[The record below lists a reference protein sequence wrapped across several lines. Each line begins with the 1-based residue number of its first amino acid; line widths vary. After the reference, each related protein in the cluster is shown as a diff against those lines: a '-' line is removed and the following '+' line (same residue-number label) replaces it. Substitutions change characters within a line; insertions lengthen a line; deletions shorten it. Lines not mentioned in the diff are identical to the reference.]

1 MKYRFEAFD
10 RSGNLVKGDLDA
22 GSQEE
27 AHALIRGRGVV
38 PYLVQT
44 SGASDVLFRE
54 ISLSA
59 GSRRADEAQLARL
72 TRDLAVL
79 LQAGVPLDAALR
91 IAAATAEDSRMQQ
104 LAQKLLDGVL
114 EGLSLA
120 RAIEREDGVFRA
132 EYVRIIEAGETSAA
146 LGDAMAELAD
156 LLDKR
161 VEIRSRIRAAL
172 AYPTLLVCLAVVSLW
187 IVLGHLVPAVT
198 PIFLENG
205 MPLPA
210 VIEGLDAL
218 RRHAMP
224 ILTGIGILIAGVV
237 LAWLAAHRD
246 PALKGKL
253 DRLSLRVPFL
263 GPLAE
268 VREAGRFMRTL
279 GTLIRAGVPPL
290 QALQSSCPLVRNRH
304 TRSRLEDV
312 VTDVRAGL
320 TIGTAMARA
329 AALPPIA
336 QQLVAVGEES
346 GRLQEMLLRAAS
358 VLERQEQAKTARALA
373 ILTPAVTILVAGM
386 IAAVILSV
394 MGAVLSINEIAL
406 Q

>member
-22 GSQEE
+22 VSQEE
-27 AHALIRGRGVV
+27 AQALIRGRGIV
-38 PYLVQT
+38 PYLVQAA
-44 SGASDVLFRE
+44 GASDILFRE
-54 ISLSA
+54 IRFSG
-59 GSRRADEAQLARL
+59 GSRHADEAQLARL

-114 EGLSLA
+114 EGSSLA
-120 RAIEREDGVFRA
+120 RTIEGQDGLFRT
-132 EYVRIIEAGETSAA
+132 EHVRIIEAGESSAT
-146 LGDAMAELAD
+146 LGDAMGELAD

-161 VEIRSRIRAAL
+161 VEIRNRIRAAL
-172 AYPTLLVCLAVVSLW
+172 AYPALLICLAVVSLW

-205 MPLPA
+205 MPLPT

-218 RRHAMP
+218 RRNAFP
-224 ILTGIGILIAGVV
+224 ISVGIVALVAGAGLAV
-237 LAWLAAHRD
+237 LSARRD
-246 PALKGKL
+246 AVLKTKL
-253 DRLSLRVPFL
+253 DRLFL
-263 GPLAE
+263 LLPLVGPLTE
-268 VREAGRFMRTL
+268 LREAGRFMRTL

-290 QALQSSCPLVRNRH
+290 QALQSSCPLVRNLY
-304 TRSRLEDV
+304 TRNRLEDV
-312 VTDVRAGL
+312 VTDVRAGV
-320 TIGTAMARA
+320 TIGAAMARA
-329 AALPPIA
+329 SALPPVA

-373 ILTPAVTILVAGM
+373 VLTPAVTILVAGM
-386 IAAVILSV
+386 IAAIILSV